1 MRLALV
7 LITSALLAQTSEQL
21 RLAQQGKDYLAAGQ
35 FEAAIPVYD
44 QLVKALPANP
54 GLKLNLGIALHM
66 AGRDPEAV
74 SVLEP
79 VSKLLPQAFPAFAL
93 LGASYMRLGQPA
105 KAVAPL
111 ERAVQLGPE
120 DPQARRFLADALL
133 MLSRFGPARLQLEK
147 LSTLIPNEPSVWF
160 GLGRV
165 YEELSRGS
173 FEQLRRTAPE
183 SPAMLY
189 LLAETREKQGRKA
202 SAEALYAKAKALSPK
217 SPACPSPYCTIRAYD
232 TKARE
237 SFSKLAALGDSVE
250 LRQTRAEI
258 LTNQNK
264 HAEAAAEWRA
274 ALKIAAGRPDLEQG
288 LATSLYAAQQFDEAE
303 ALLKHLVKG
312 EPGNPELHFLLG
324 DCLLQKG
331 DSEAAVPALRRA
343 YTLNPKFPPA
353 RSTLGRALLATGK
366 AADAIPHLEASLPFD
381 DDGTTHFQLSRAYTA
396 TGQTAKAEAAAKRS
410 QELRQ

>member
-1 MRLALV
+1 MRLALA
-7 LITSALLAQTSEQL
+7 LLAATLLAQTPDQL

-44 QLVKALPANP
+44 QLVKALPANA

-79 VSKLLPQAFPAFAL
+79 VSKLLPQVFPAFAL

-105 KAVAPL
+105 KAVVPL

-120 DPQARRFLADALL
+120 DPQARRILADALL
-133 MLSRFGPARLQLEK
+133 MLGRFSAARLHLEK
-147 LSTLIPNEPSVWF
+147 LSTLTPNEPAIWF

-165 YEELSRGS
+165 YEELSRAS
-173 FEQLRRTAPE
+173 FEQLKRTAPE

-202 SAEALYAKAKALSPK
+202 ASEALYSKARALSPK
-217 SPACPSPYCTIRAYD
+217 PPPCPSLYCTIRAYD
-232 TKARE
+232 AKARE
-237 SFSKLAALGDSVE
+237 SFSKLGTLGDSIE

-258 LTNQNK
+258 LSNQNK

-274 ALKIAAGRPDLEQG
+274 ALKIAVGRPDLEQG
-288 LATSLYAAQQFDEAE
+288 LAASLYAAQQFDEAE
-303 ALLKHLVKG
+303 SLLSHLVKG

-331 DSEAAVPALRRA
+331 NAEAALPSLRRA
-343 YTLNPKFPPA
+343 YTLNPKFLPV
-353 RSTLGRALLATGK
+353 RSILGRALLAAGK
-366 AADAIPHLEASLPFD
+366 AADAIPHLEAALPFD
-381 DDGTTHFQLSRAYTA
+381 DDGSTHFQLSRAYSA

-410 QELRQ
+410 QELRP

>member
-1 MRLALV
+1 MSKILINELKQEISSFNPYLGQIKDWVTLSGPAVLSFHQGLGTEVAGALAVFAQHPELEITGGYSARA
-7 LITSALLAQTSEQL
+7 ITSGGTLSDPTFAQLAEEF
-21 RLAQQGKDYLAAGQ
+21 LAA
-35 FEAAIPVYD
+35 VR
-44 QLVKALPANP
+44 ANP
-54 GLKLNLGIALHM
+54 DVDAIYFCLHGACAALAIHDCE
-66 AGRDPEAV
+66 G
-74 SVLEP
+74 
-79 VSKLLPQAFPAFAL
+79 
-93 LGASYMRLGQPA
+93 
-105 KAVAPL
+105 
-111 ERAVQLGPE
+111 
-120 DPQARRFLADALL
+120 
-133 MLSRFGPARLQLEK
+133 
-147 LSTLIPNEPSVWF
+147 
-160 GLGRV
+160 
-165 YEELSRGS
+165 
-173 FEQLRRTAPE
+173 
-183 SPAMLY
+183 Y

-202 SAEALYAKAKALSPK
+202 SSEALYAKARALAPK
-217 SPACPSPYCTIRAYD
+217 PPACPSPYCTIRAYD

-303 ALLKHLVKG
+303 ALLKNLVKG

-331 DSEAAVPALRRA
+331 DAEAAVPALRRA

-381 DDGTTHFQLSRAYTA
+381 DDGTTHFQLSRAYAA